1 MFLYNIVKKYTKF
14 EKPWCFAG
22 VLMQN
27 VYLTLKIGLF
37 IMNLY
42 KRDTSNG
49 IIRVTG
55 RKYDY
60 RFLTRIFMFLG

>member
-1 MFLYNIVKKYTKF
+1 
-14 EKPWCFAG
+14 
-22 VLMQN
+22 MQN
-27 VYLTLKIGLF
+27 VHLTLKIGLF

-55 RKYDY
+55 RKSDY
-60 RFLTRIFMFLG
+60 GIFDARIFDFRIVFCGIRCVGRKY